1 MVAGAVRDELGVV
14 PFVARER
21 ERERERELLA

>member
-1 MVAGAVRDELGVV
+1 VHLLDRGQEVV

-21 ERERERELLA
+21 RVVGDDA